1 MDIVPP
7 SAHSVYVWLGSEVN
21 LHKTSFST
29 IINIDG
35 TSEVANN
42 NIWQMVTGPF
52 VPAIGCGTPAPPSRA
67 ASVTASTHRHIG
79 KSAQSYIVSWHWYL

>member
-1 MDIVPP
+1 MSPISIIV
-7 SAHSVYVWLGSEVN
+7 
-21 LHKTSFST
+21 ST

-67 ASVTASTHRHIG
+67 ASVTASIHRHIG
-79 KSAQSYIVSWHWYL
+79 KSAQSYLVGIGIYKIEVQKTLLIVVMDFA